1 MISSQACN
9 QVIQRWQ
16 KISHTY
22 DEASL
27 QSNLVIFALQTGLD
41 LSFNHLKLTPSL
53 GPRSGLKP
61 DILVYTDTA
70 KPPVLVIENKK
81 RVPDLA
87 TALDSDFADLC
98 KAHKLYQEAI
108 GYQTNGIKQYLD
120 KSNPNINP
128 ALLASYGLVFNG
140 DFFQLW
146 RRVDGLILP
155 LTPIQRFTDV
165 TIPKLL
171 KQLEYCLSSPP
182 KALVTAIWNRKGGV
196 AKTTNTI
203 NLGSVLALEG
213 KKVLLIDM
221 DTQNDLT
228 MALKLDPK
236 NYSKYLPLCLD
247 ELQAGRYPN
256 AKTILQKTI
265 QTRNFRTTDKKN
277 FDLHILPGER
287 DSQQEFRNNKN
298 YDLRTRIKLFQKL
311 INLLVEDYDYIFID
325 VSPASDD
332 LTRCTLFAC
341 DTLLIPSDYS
351 RKTLHHAVDLYH
363 KDLPKIRQ
371 NRQTQQPTHL
381 GPWNLGIVFSNCP
394 SGVTP
399 TSRLEKYIQAE
410 LKAKGFTGKQCKTR
424 LAIYAQTKLAE
435 FQHCPVIC
443 WQNSP
448 ITQLYKEL
456 ANEVFLNH
464 NFIDN

>member
-1 MISSQACN
+1 MISSQASN

-16 KISHTY
+16 QIPHTCP
-22 DEASL
+22 EASL
-27 QSNLVIFALQTGLD
+27 QTNLVIFALEKGLG
-41 LSFNHLKLTPSL
+41 LSFSQLQVTPNL
-53 GPRSGLKP
+53 GKGSGLTP
-61 DILVYTDTA
+61 DILVYTNTT

-81 RVPDLA
+81 RVPALA
-87 TALDSDFADLC
+87 TAPNIGFANLC
-98 KAHKLYQEAI
+98 KGHPLYQQAV
-108 GYQTNGIKQYLD
+108 GYTPNGIKQYLD
-120 KSNPNINP
+120 KSNPNIDPN
-128 ALLASYGLVFNG
+128 LLASYGLVFNG

-171 KQLEYCLSSPP
+171 KQLEYCLNSPP

-228 MALKLDPK
+228 MALKLNPAD
-236 NYSKYLPLCLD
+236 YSHYLNKCIV
-247 ELQAGRYPN
+247 EIQAGRYPD
-256 AKTILQKTI
+256 AKSILQSTI
-265 QTRNFRTTDKKN
+265 QTRNFPTTDRKN
-277 FDLHILPGER
+277 FDLNILPGNQKSLDDFR
-287 DSQQEFRNNKN
+287 DNKI
-298 YDLRTRIKLFQKL
+298 YDSRTRRKLFQKL

-325 VSPASDD
+325 VSPANND
-332 LTRCTLFAC
+332 LTICTLLSC

-351 RKTLHHAVDLYH
+351 RKTLHHAVALYH
-363 KDLPKIRQ
+363 KDIPTIRTNREKQ
-371 NRQTQQPTHL
+371 NPLHL

-394 SGVTP
+394 TGVTP
-399 TSRLEKYIQAE
+399 TSRLEICIQDE

-443 WQNSP
+443 WQKSP
-448 ITQLYKEL
+448 ITQLYKDL
-456 ANEVFLNH
+456 ADEVFLNH
-464 NFIDN
+464 HFIDE

>member
-1 MISSQACN
+1 MVS
-9 QVIQRWQ
+9 
-16 KISHTY
+16 
-22 DEASL
+22 
-27 QSNLVIFALQTGLD
+27 
-41 LSFNHLKLTPSL
+41 
-53 GPRSGLKP
+53 
-61 DILVYTDTA
+61 
-70 KPPVLVIENKK
+70 
-81 RVPDLA
+81 
-87 TALDSDFADLC
+87 
-98 KAHKLYQEAI
+98 
-108 GYQTNGIKQYLD
+108 
-120 KSNPNINP
+120 KSNPKINP

-171 KQLEYCLSSPP
+171 KQLEYCLYSPP

-228 MALKLDPK
+228 MALKLDPA
-236 NYSKYLPLCLD
+236 NYSTDLNQCIN
-247 ELQAGRYPN
+247 ELHAGRPAA
-256 AKTILQKTI
+256 AKTILNKTI
-265 QTRNFRTTDKKN
+265 QTRNFLTSDKKN
-277 FDLHILPGER
+277 FDLHILPGHDKSQKDFR
-287 DSQQEFRNNKN
+287 DDIN
-298 YDLRTRIKLFQKL
+298 YASGTRRKLFQKL
-311 INLLVEDYDYIFID
+311 IHLLVEDYDYIFID

-332 LTRCTLFAC
+332 LTICTLFAC

-351 RKTLHHAVDLYH
+351 RKTLHHAVALYH
-363 KDLPKIRQ
+363 KDLPTIRTNREKQ
-371 NRQTQQPTHL
+371 NALHL

-399 TSRLEKYIQAE
+399 TSKLEKCIQDE
-410 LKAKGFTGKQCKTR
+410 LKVKGFTGKQCDTR

-435 FQHCPVIC
+435 FQYRPVIC
-443 WQNSP
+443 WHKSQ
-448 ITQLYKEL
+448 ITQLYKDL

-464 NFIDN
+464 KFIDD